1 MYDTALIDSGFTL
14 EHTSLFS
21 NRIYN
26 MLEMGLGIEP
36 EPIINND
43 NDNGGGDEEL
53 NSTMPE
59 LETVE
64 EEEMENVD

>member
-36 EPIINND
+36 EPKINND
-43 NDNGGGDEEL
+43 NVGGE
-53 NSTMPE
+53 SPTMPG
-59 LETVE
+59 LEEDEV
-64 EEEMENVD
+64 EEMENVD